1 MTTNDK
7 DTKKMPSVNTGNQE
21 TEAMDSV
28 AEVANVTNEV
38 NATKS
43 TKLSKYADKVTA
55 QKRIEAYLNK
65 KGVEHDKTLLE
76 SDLEAFYS
84 RIEQDETVPT
94 PESFIE
100 FCHQE
105 RVGSAVL
112 EMDKDPFRP
121 KSKAPIIAAIVT
133 VVVILAACAGAYGY
147 TQMTKVGALTAQVN
161 AEGWNKDTSTP
172 VELVIYQGDVKDVLT
187 DDEESNDPEVFK
199 SVVMDANTPWG
210 LEDITERGTYTL
222 EVEATPV
229 LEDGTLFKESEPQV
243 ITLEGEDITATFDL
257 EKLDLE
263 KASEEE
269 VEEAT
274 KKAEEAAKDSG
285 NEAAVAA
292 AATATKKATEKAS
305 ATSNKNNTSSGSSSA
320 SSNSGSSS
328 SSKPSSGGN
337 SGGSSSSSG
346 GSSSSADKPSKP
358 AHTHSWQ
365 PVYGEKQ
372 VPIYSTQSVV
382 VCDVCGASGVSREH
396 MVNHAKAGEGS
407 ASHTEQIKVQT
418 GTKTETFVKYYKCSC
433 GATK

>member
-28 AEVANVTNEV
+28 AEVANVTNEA

-43 TKLSKYADKVTA
+43 TKLPKYADRVPA

-76 SDLEAFYS
+76 SDLEAFYA
-84 RIEQDETVPT
+84 RVEQDEAVPT
-94 PESFIE
+94 REGFVE
-100 FCHQE
+100 CCHQE
-105 RVGSAVL
+105 QVGSAVL

-121 KSKAPIIAAIVT
+121 KSKAPIIAAIVAA
-133 VVVILAACAGAYGY
+133 VVILAACAGAYAY
-147 TQMTKVGALTAQVN
+147 TQMTKVGTLTAQVN

-292 AATATKKATEKAS
+292 AATATKKATEKAP
-305 ATSNKNNTSSGSSSA
+305 ATSNKNNASSGSSSA

-328 SSKPSSGGN
+328 SSS
-337 SGGSSSSSG
+337 

-372 VPIYSTQSVV
+372 VPVYSTQSVV

-418 GTKTETFVKYYKCSC
+418 GTKTETYVKYYKCSC

>member
-1 MTTNDK
+1 
-7 DTKKMPSVNTGNQE
+7 
-21 TEAMDSV
+21 MD
-28 AEVANVTNEV
+28 EIQNKEN
-38 NATKS
+38 NKH
-43 TKLSKYADKVTA
+43 
-55 QKRIEAYLNK
+55 QKIL
-65 KGVEHDKTLLE
+65 
-76 SDLEAFYS
+76 
-84 RIEQDETVPT
+84 
-94 PESFIE
+94 
-100 FCHQE
+100 
-105 RVGSAVL
+105 
-112 EMDKDPFRP
+112 
-121 KSKAPIIAAIVT
+121 IIAIV
-133 VVVILAACAGAYGY
+133 VIVILAACAGAYVY
-147 TQMTKVGALTAQVN
+147 TQMTKVGTLTAQVN

-292 AATATKKATEKAS
+292 AVTATKKATEKAS

-328 SSKPSSGGN
+328 SS
-337 SGGSSSSSG
+337 G

-372 VPIYSTQSVV
+372 VPVYSTQSVV

-418 GTKTETFVKYYKCSC
+418 GTKTETYVKYYKCSC

>member
-28 AEVANVTNEV
+28 AEVANVTNEA

-43 TKLSKYADKVTA
+43 TKLPKYADRVPA

-76 SDLEAFYS
+76 SDLEAFYA
-84 RIEQDETVPT
+84 RVEQDEAVPT
-94 PESFIE
+94 CEGFVE
-100 FCHQE
+100 CCHQE
-105 RVGSAVL
+105 QVGSAVL

-121 KSKAPIIAAIVT
+121 KSKAPIIAAIVAA
-133 VVVILAACAGAYGY
+133 VVILAACAGAYAY
-147 TQMTKVGALTAQVN
+147 TQMTKVGTLTAQVN

-292 AATATKKATEKAS
+292 AATATKKATEKAP
-305 ATSNKNNTSSGSSSA
+305 ATSNKNNASSGSSSA

-328 SSKPSSGGN
+328 SSS
-337 SGGSSSSSG
+337 

-372 VPIYSTQSVV
+372 VPVYSTQSVV

-418 GTKTETFVKYYKCSC
+418 GTKTETYVKYYKCSC

>member
-1 MTTNDK
+1 
-7 DTKKMPSVNTGNQE
+7 
-21 TEAMDSV
+21 MD
-28 AEVANVTNEV
+28 EI
-38 NATKS
+38 
-43 TKLSKYADKVTA
+43 
-55 QKRIEAYLNK
+55 QNK
-65 KGVEHDKTLLE
+65 ENNKHHKIL
-76 SDLEAFYS
+76 
-84 RIEQDETVPT
+84 
-94 PESFIE
+94 
-100 FCHQE
+100 
-105 RVGSAVL
+105 
-112 EMDKDPFRP
+112 
-121 KSKAPIIAAIVT
+121 IIAIV
-133 VVVILAACAGAYGY
+133 VIVILAACAGAYVY
-147 TQMTKVGALTAQVN
+147 TQMTKVGTLTAQVN

-229 LEDGTLFKESEPQV
+229 LEDGTLFKEPELQV
-243 ITLEGEDITATFDL
+243 ISLEGDNVTAIFDL
-257 EKLDLE
+257 EKLDLST
-263 KASEEE
+263 ASAEE

-274 KKAEEAAKDSG
+274 AKAEEAAKVSG

-292 AATATKKATEKAS
+292 AATATKKATEKAP
-305 ATSNKNNTSSGSSSA
+305 ATSNKNNASSGSSSS
-320 SSNSGSSS
+320 SSNSSS
-328 SSKPSSGGN
+328 SSKPSSGGS

-372 VPIYSTQSVV
+372 VPVYSTQSVV

-418 GTKTETFVKYYKCSC
+418 GTKTETYVKYYKCSC

>member
-28 AEVANVTNEV
+28 AEVANVTNEA

-43 TKLSKYADKVTA
+43 TKLPKYADRVPA

-76 SDLEAFYS
+76 SDLEAFYA
-84 RIEQDETVPT
+84 RVEQDEAVPT
-94 PESFIE
+94 REGFVE
-100 FCHQE
+100 CCHQE
-105 RVGSAVL
+105 QVGSAVL

-121 KSKAPIIAAIVT
+121 KSKAPIIAAIVAA
-133 VVVILAACAGAYGY
+133 VVILAACAGAYAY
-147 TQMTKVGALTAQVN
+147 TQMTKVGTLTAQVN

-187 DDEESNDPEVFK
+187 DDEESNDPKVFK

-229 LEDGTLFKESEPQV
+229 LEDGTLFKEPELQV
-243 ITLEGEDITATFDL
+243 ISLEGDDITATFDL
-257 EKLDLE
+257 EKLDLST
-263 KASEEE
+263 ASAEE

-274 KKAEEAAKDSG
+274 AKAEEAAKVSG

-292 AATATKKATEKAS
+292 AATATKKATEKAP
-305 ATSNKNNTSSGSSSA
+305 ATSNKNNASSGSSSA

-328 SSKPSSGGN
+328 SSS
-337 SGGSSSSSG
+337 

-372 VPIYSTQSVV
+372 VPVYSTQSVV

-418 GTKTETFVKYYKCSC
+418 GTKTETYVKYYKCSC

>member
-28 AEVANVTNEV
+28 AEVANVTNEA

-43 TKLSKYADKVTA
+43 TKLPKYADRVPA

-76 SDLEAFYS
+76 SDLEAFYA
-84 RIEQDETVPT
+84 RVEQDEAVPT
-94 PESFIE
+94 REGFVE
-100 FCHQE
+100 CCHQE
-105 RVGSAVL
+105 QVGSAVL

-121 KSKAPIIAAIVT
+121 KSKAPIIAAIVAA
-133 VVVILAACAGAYGY
+133 VVILAACAGAYAY
-147 TQMTKVGALTAQVN
+147 TQMTKVGTLTAQVN

-243 ITLEGEDITATFDL
+243 IALEGEDITATFDL

-292 AATATKKATEKAS
+292 ATTATKKATEKAP
-305 ATSNKNNTSSGSSSA
+305 ATSNKNNASSGSSSA

-328 SSKPSSGGN
+328 SSS
-337 SGGSSSSSG
+337 

-372 VPIYSTQSVV
+372 VPVYSTQSVV

-418 GTKTETFVKYYKCSC
+418 GTKTETYVKYYKCSC